1 MFLQHKLFLQRYLS
15 EMLNVCKAV
24 PSGSQV
30 PPTLAEG
37 KNRRDMHCASE
48 EGDRLGHVP
57 TTGTDGGNEAPGA
70 CCRVKTWPR
79 VRNWDRG
86 FSLARVFPYPR
97 LPIWL
102 MRRCLAKASK
112 ASYPGVPLRPFPG
125 APCKCFSPPIHYDFG
140 RSSGLALAAR
150 GAGGIRMTLTPT
162 ASGRGERSPNLTESR
177 SSLPWKKHE
186 RCVWR
191 PRNSAILRPR

>member
-1 MFLQHKLFLQRYLS
+1 
-15 EMLNVCKAV
+15 
-24 PSGSQV
+24 
-30 PPTLAEG
+30 
-37 KNRRDMHCASE
+37 MHCASE

-125 APCKCFSPPIHYDFG
+125 GPCECFSPPIHYDFG

-150 GAGGIRMTLTPT
+150 GAGGVRMTLTPT
-162 ASGRGERSPNLTESR
+162 ASSRSERFPNLTEPDRVAEFGALEEAREMCMASPELR
-177 SSLPWKKHE
+177 HSQAPLID
-186 RCVWR
+186 CV
-191 PRNSAILRPR
+191 PVSDL